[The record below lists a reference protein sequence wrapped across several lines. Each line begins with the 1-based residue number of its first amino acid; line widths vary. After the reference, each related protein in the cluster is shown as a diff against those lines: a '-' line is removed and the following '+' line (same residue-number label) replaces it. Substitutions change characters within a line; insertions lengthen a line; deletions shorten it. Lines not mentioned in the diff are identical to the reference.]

1 MQLDFGFPVVEDHKQ
16 DSNVKY
22 TVDISHLHY
31 FYILVNSCGV
41 LEKSKSKSHAKIS
54 DFTAILECDNE
65 QIADEVLNCIK
76 GAKKGKRYRVPKFNT
91 LYFSRSAVNS
101 WKSSVNRRMGFEK
114 SQRFRSVPSKWDY
127 I

>member
-1 MQLDFGFPVVEDHKQ
+1 MQLDFGFPIVEDYEQ

-41 LEKSKSKSHAKIS
+41 LEKSKSKIHAKID

-65 QIADEVLNCIK
+65 QIADCRLQIADEVLSCIK
-76 GAKKGKRYRVPKFNT
+76 GAKKGTRYRVPKFNP
-91 LYFSRSAVNS
+91 LYFSLVGEQLIVGNL
-101 WKSSVNRRMGFEK
+101 
-114 SQRFRSVPSKWDY
+114 Q
-127 I
+127 

>member
-1 MQLDFGFPVVEDHKQ
+1 MQLDFGFPVVEDDKQ

-41 LEKSKSKSHAKIS
+41 LEKSKSKTHAKIA

-76 GAKKGKRYRVPKFNT
+76 GLRKGQDTVCQSLT
-91 LYFSRSAVNS
+91 LSILVLVVEQLIAGNL
-101 WKSSVNRRMGFEK
+101 
-114 SQRFRSVPSKWDY
+114 Q
-127 I
+127 